1 MLLFVAYGLVSL
13 ENSLSRSFPQAQ
25 LQQHLVHISCNLEHH
40 VRLKDWATVL
50 QDCKQIHQAYNKTAA
65 TAALQ
70 SFIQTWQDRYPQLTA
85 KLVHNEYLLVC
96 CNFSRAI
103 RASIYLQY

>member
-1 MLLFVAYGLVSL
+1 MLLFVAYGLVGL

-25 LQQHLVHISCNLEHH
+25 LQQYLVHISCNLEHH
-40 VRLKDWATVL
+40 VCLKDRATVL